1 LLDSAKMWKGE
12 LFMSDS
18 NQRLARLVDQLR
30 QQPGLADTMPDPEGA
45 VVRAALAGD
54 DVYAIAQQYAISE
67 KAVWD
72 ALGNAARAAAGQPA
86 AQVETGG
93 LGSDTDPGVTGGYG
107 DTGFGSLGA
116 EPPEA
121 IPEEPGDER

>member
-1 LLDSAKMWKGE
+1 
-12 LFMSDS
+12 MSDS
-18 NQRLARLVDQLR
+18 NERLTRLIEQLR
-30 QQPGLADTMPDPEGA
+30 RQPGLADTMPDPEGA
-45 VVRAALAGD
+45 VVRAALAGN

-72 ALGNAARAAAGQPA
+72 TLGNAARAAGGQPA
-86 AQVETGG
+86 AQIETGG

-116 EPPEA
+116 EPPVA
-121 IPEEPGDER
+121 IPEEPGGARQNEQG

>member
-1 LLDSAKMWKGE
+1 MTASKNDFAELLK
-12 LFMSDS
+12 
-18 NQRLARLVDQLR
+18 QLR
-30 QQPGLADTMPDPEGA
+30 QHPGFAEQLPTREGA
-45 VVRAALAGD
+45 IVRDALAGQ
-54 DVYAIAQQYAISE
+54 DVYAIAQQHQISE

-72 ALGNAARAAAGQPA
+72 TLSNAARAAAGRPA

-107 DTGFGSLGA
+107 ETGFGSLGA

-121 IPEEPGDER
+121 IPEEPGQ